1 MTISDAGAPGHTATT
16 ASSRSGRRREAFMV
30 QTNNGGRIESVP
42 GFDISRVMTQGFSRR
57 VLPKRLSAESLG
69 SASWLEFAFPESMV
83 GKDDRVPVPN
93 TTQTPWRCVCQLV
106 VEGLHEEQVLGTG
119 WFAAPRTVVTAGH
132 NLVSHKTG
140 RAATRVTIIPGRNG
154 NHAPFDYF
162 EASAFDVH
170 PLWKE
175 AGSPLH
181 DLGALWLD
189 KPVGERVGWFGF
201 ASPSDAAL
209 RRLIV
214 NTAGY
219 PADKRI
225 GTQWFNAGRIDDIEA
240 QVLHYG
246 LDTEEGQSGSPIFFV
261 GDSNSRVVVAVHA
274 YGGDG
279 SNSGIRVNDDVFDL
293 FSGWLR

>member
-1 MTISDAGAPGHTATT
+1 
-16 ASSRSGRRREAFMV
+16 MV

-42 GFDISRVMTQGFSRR
+42 GFDIARVMTQGFPRR

-69 SASWLEFAFPESMV
+69 SASWLEFAFPESVV

-93 TTQTPWRCVCQLV
+93 TTQTPWRCVCHLV

-132 NLVSHKTG
+132 NLFSSRTG
-140 RAATRVTIIPGRNG
+140 RTATRVTVIPGRSG
-154 NHAPFDYF
+154 NQAPFDYF
-162 EASAFDVH
+162 EASAFEVH

-175 AGSPLH
+175 EGSTLH

-201 ASPSDAAL
+201 ASQPDAAL

-240 QVLHYG
+240 RVLRYG
-246 LDTEEGQSGSPIFFV
+246 LDTEAGQSGSPIFFL
-261 GDSNSRVVVAVHA
+261 GDNNSRVVVAVHA
-274 YGGDG
+274 YGGDQ
-279 SNSGIRVNDDVFDL
+279 SNSGIRVNDEVFDL
-293 FSGWLR
+293 LSGWLR